1 MSSARL
7 LIVLVLLAEPSN
19 AFLAAASWPPH
30 RPVPATLR
38 PTMGLNNWL
47 NARSETF
54 WKSSDTSV
62 TATGGGDAGVAGL
75 TKVANSVD
83 KAGRMLAAVALIA
96 SLHLTSA
103 YAWLYALK
111 LTALVAI
118 VGPLVLPP
126 VLQYLGD
133 IVVSFRRALTPGLL
147 PARYS
152 APNPN
157 RYSAPN
163 PNPHP
168 HPHAGPGG
176 ACLSKAALLPVI
188 SHVV

>member
-54 WKSSDTSV
+54 SETFWKSSDTSV

-75 TKVANSVD
+75 TKVANSV
-83 KAGRMLAAVALIA
+83 RVLAAVPLID

-103 YAWLYALK
+103 FTWLHALK
-111 LTALVAI
+111 LAALVAI
-118 VGPLVLPP
+118 VLPP

-133 IVVSFRRALTPGLL
+133 IVVSFRRALAPDPGT
-147 PARYS
+147 RCS
-152 APNPN
+152 
-157 RYSAPN
+157 S
-163 PNPHP
+163 
-168 HPHAGPGG
+168 
-176 ACLSKAALLPVI
+176 
-188 SHVV
+188 

>member
-7 LIVLVLLAEPSN
+7 LLVLVLLAEPSN

-30 RPVPATLR
+30 RPVPATLW

-47 NARSETF
+47 KERSETF

-75 TKVANSVD
+75 TKVANSV
-83 KAGRMLAAVALIA
+83 RVLAAVPLID

-103 YAWLYALK
+103 FTWLHALK
-111 LTALVAI
+111 LAALVAI
-118 VGPLVLPP
+118 VLPP

-133 IVVSFRRALTPGLL
+133 IVVSFRRALAPDPGT
-147 PARYS
+147 RCS
-152 APNPN
+152 
-157 RYSAPN
+157 S
-163 PNPHP
+163 
-168 HPHAGPGG
+168 
-176 ACLSKAALLPVI
+176 
-188 SHVV
+188 